1 MFSLA
6 FASSCRRAPCF
17 HWDIFT
23 LSFPSL
29 QQLFLPT
36 LMPLH
41 VLTNMSH
48 TCTGMSDTCPSHYH
62 CTKGLWLPLAQN
74 QGSPTSTPL
83 SHSCLISALALHLN
97 VHRETHL
104 TILLNHSYNI
114 FSIGTFSPFSFFIL
128 FSKKEIFPIP
138 QQLTKWEVH

>member
-6 FASSCRRAPCF
+6 FASSRRRAPCF

-62 CTKGLWLPLAQN
+62 CTKALWVPLAQN
-74 QGSPTSTPL
+74 QCSPTSAPL
-83 SHSCLISALALHLN
+83 SHSRPISALALHLN
-97 VHRETHL
+97 VHTETHL
-104 TILLNHSYNI
+104 TILQSLLQYFLSRN
-114 FSIGTFSPFSFFIL
+114 FFTPLFIL
-128 FSKKEIFPIP
+128 CSKKEIFPIP